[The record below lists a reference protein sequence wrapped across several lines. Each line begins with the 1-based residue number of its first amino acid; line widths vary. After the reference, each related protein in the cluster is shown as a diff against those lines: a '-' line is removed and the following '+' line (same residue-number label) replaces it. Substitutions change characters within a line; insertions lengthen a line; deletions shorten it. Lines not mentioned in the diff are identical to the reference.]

1 MSALLV
7 LVGLAFGPSG
17 LGVLTPV
24 LTFLD
29 PIVPVAFAVLGVLVA
44 VYASPARKLVMIA
57 IVAAITDCQIP
68 AQEQILSTG
77 AAAQNMLNAAHALG
91 LGAMWISPMIGEDEQ
106 ARTALGLDPAETLIG
121 WLCMGTLK
129 AAPRPKKRPGG
140 ARFAR
145 LWLEAGVT
153 TPFPGGEP
161 APRLKAAE

>member
-57 IVAAITDCQIP
+57 IVAGGHFVP
-68 AQEQILSTG
+68 SGSSGEFVPSGTG
-77 AAAQNMLNAAHALG
+77 VN
-91 LGAMWISPMIGEDEQ
+91 W
-106 ARTALGLDPAETLIG
+106 
-121 WLCMGTLK
+121 
-129 AAPRPKKRPGG
+129 
-140 ARFAR
+140 
-145 LWLEAGVT
+145 GVT
-153 TPFPGGEP
+153 ATVLREWLQRPQ
-161 APRLKAAE
+161 